1 MSPKALI
8 RQHGIFVDENNQPL
22 EGRIKALKKRIMI
35 SQANKNIED
44 IIKAQDELEKLNKK
58 GKWLIDLQG
67 RILLFL
73 EPPHPDVWTIV
84 KPILSHDAWD
94 IEHPYVDADL
104 KTKYIV
110 TRGWPT
116 CIFCS
121 ARDESKWDIWPEIQS
136 RFIITSPNMSQ
147 EKYLESN
154 MLTFQKSG
162 LPNFVQ
168 QKIVVSD
175 FEVDLARKC
184 IEHVKQQIKAACHT
198 NYYAT
203 EFRPINP
210 VWIPYQQYL
219 AESLPSNKGPSMRAA
234 SYISSLLDIIAV
246 VKSNLYVDFGI
257 EKQIIARLEDLAEVL
272 RITRDMTG
280 SNYTGIPE
288 HKVRFLKEIF
298 FPTYHSKVKPETK
311 NEKTETVIGVTTR
324 ELCDFHKER
333 KGRGITTD
341 NLKKQYLNEL
351 LSNDI
356 IGEAISEVDKRQ
368 HLYYPLVEI
377 DFSETDNDERIT
389 KLSNNNQSYKIL
401 YDSFIQLPKNCRDIS
416 ENWLVYEILGIVKYR
431 MDLAN
436 LKGSLSDFINKSNN
450 FGLYDKKAIDKKESG
465 RLTIKEFISEYES
478 KMSIRDL
485 LRGNFYKFHSKI
497 FGKMIGICILSEI
510 KPKKLQS
517 DNKFDN
523 LVISNASN
531 CFSDKTISMSNFN
544 STNQN
549 EEILEQKM
557 AHVATSAEVQQVE
570 NSTYKMNQVEEFFS
584 NNPGNKYYPSNM
596 HVLEQSPCYPIIYAE
611 SAGGKTWYYC
621 KLHSDIIGPDLS
633 SVELHCMSFRPEQHK
648 SEILKILNGQMKQG
662 QTEKQ

>member
-219 AESLPSNKGPSMRAA
+219 AESLPSNKGPSMRA
-234 SYISSLLDIIAV
+234 
-246 VKSNLYVDFGI
+246 G
-257 EKQIIARLEDLAEVL
+257 
-272 RITRDMTG
+272 
-280 SNYTGIPE
+280 
-288 HKVRFLKEIF
+288 
-298 FPTYHSKVKPETK
+298 
-311 NEKTETVIGVTTR
+311 
-324 ELCDFHKER
+324 
-333 KGRGITTD
+333 
-341 NLKKQYLNEL
+341 
-351 LSNDI
+351 
-356 IGEAISEVDKRQ
+356 
-368 HLYYPLVEI
+368 
-377 DFSETDNDERIT
+377 
-389 KLSNNNQSYKIL
+389 
-401 YDSFIQLPKNCRDIS
+401 
-416 ENWLVYEILGIVKYR
+416 
-431 MDLAN
+431 
-436 LKGSLSDFINKSNN
+436 
-450 FGLYDKKAIDKKESG
+450 
-465 RLTIKEFISEYES
+465 
-478 KMSIRDL
+478 
-485 LRGNFYKFHSKI
+485 
-497 FGKMIGICILSEI
+497 
-510 KPKKLQS
+510 
-517 DNKFDN
+517 
-523 LVISNASN
+523 
-531 CFSDKTISMSNFN
+531 
-544 STNQN
+544 
-549 EEILEQKM
+549 
-557 AHVATSAEVQQVE
+557 
-570 NSTYKMNQVEEFFS
+570 
-584 NNPGNKYYPSNM
+584 
-596 HVLEQSPCYPIIYAE
+596 
-611 SAGGKTWYYC
+611 
-621 KLHSDIIGPDLS
+621 KLH
-633 SVELHCMSFRPEQHK
+633 
-648 SEILKILNGQMKQG
+648 
-662 QTEKQ
+662 